1 MEYKDYYKTLGV
13 DRNADEK
20 EIKKAYRRLARQYH
34 PDVNP
39 GDKAA
44 EARFKEINEANEVL
58 SDPEKRRKYDAL
70 GQQYQVWQQTG
81 GQPGGF
87 DWTQWAG
94 AGQPGARPR
103 DVGGGG
109 RVDYSDLSD
118 LFGSSGFS
126 DFFETIFGGAGASSR
141 SAGRASAR
149 GRDLEHEVEITLEDA
164 FSGAQLLLDVNG
176 RKLEV
181 KVPAG
186 VKTGS
191 RVRVSGEG
199 LPGAGSGPHG
209 DLYLRIK
216 VMPHP
221 TFERREAKS
230 RSAESRVL
238 GGDDLQCEFPVDLFT
253 ALLGGEARVPTL
265 SGPVVLRIP
274 AGTQT
279 GKAFRLTGQGMPN
292 LRAPNERG
300 DLYARAR
307 VTLPERLSEKE
318 QELVREWARL
328 RGVTTI

>member
-1 MEYKDYYKTLGV
+1 MEYKDYYQVLGV

-20 EIKKAYRRLARQYH
+20 EIKKVYRRLARQYH

-70 GQQYQVWQQTG
+70 GQQYQRWQQTG

-87 DWTQWAG
+87 DWSDWVSAS
-94 AGQPGARPR
+94 QPGARSR
-103 DVGGGG
+103 DAGGST
-109 RVDYSDLSD
+109 RVEYADLSD

-126 DFFETIFGGAGASSR
+126 DFFEAVFGGAGGGSR
-141 SAGRASAR
+141 GAGRGSAR
-149 GRDLEHEVEITLEDA
+149 GRDLEQEVEITLEDA
-164 FSGAQLLLDVNG
+164 FSGAQVVLEINAGASGGG

-181 KVPAG
+181 KIPAG

-199 LPGAGSGPHG
+199 MPGVGSGARG

-221 TFERREAKS
+221 TFERRN
-230 RSAESRVL
+230 
-238 GGDDLQCEFPVDLFT
+238 DDLHCDVQVDLFT
-253 ALLGGEARVPTL
+253 ALLGGEARVPTV

-279 GKAFRLTGQGMPN
+279 GRVFRLSGQGMPS
-292 LRAPNERG
+292 LRAGAPAARG
-300 DLYARAR
+300 ALYAKAR
-307 VTLPERLSEKE
+307 VILPENLSDRE

-328 RGVTTI
+328 RGSAAT

>member
-1 MEYKDYYKTLGV
+1 MEYRDYYKILGV

-34 PDVNP
+34 PDMNP

-58 SDPEKRRKYDAL
+58 SDPEKRRRYDAL
-70 GQQYQVWQQTG
+70 GQQYQRWQQTG

-87 DWTQWAG
+87 DWSEWVSTA
-94 AGQPGARPR
+94 QPGSRSRGASGPQ
-103 DVGGGG
+103 VE
-109 RVDYSDLSD
+109 YADLND
-118 LFGSSGFS
+118 LFGGSGFS
-126 DFFETIFGGAGASSR
+126 DFFEAIFGGGARGASR
-141 SAGRASAR
+141 TPAR
-149 GRDLEHEVEITLEDA
+149 GRDLEQEIEITLEDA
-164 FSGAQLLLDVNG
+164 FSGTQVMLEMNPGTSAGG

-181 KVPAG
+181 KIPPG

-199 LPGAGSGPHG
+199 MPGAASGARG

-216 VMPHP
+216 VLPHP
-221 TFERREAKS
+221 TFERQN
-230 RSAESRVL
+230 
-238 GGDDLQCEFPVDLFT
+238 DDLHCEVQVDLFT

-274 AGTQT
+274 PGTQT
-279 GKAFRLTGQGMPN
+279 GRVFRLSGQGMPS
-292 LRAPNERG
+292 LRGTAQKSRG
-300 DLYARAR
+300 SLYAKAR
-307 VTLPERLSEKE
+307 VTLPENLSDKE

-328 RGVTTI
+328 RNSGKAP

>member
-1 MEYKDYYKTLGV
+1 MEYKDYYKILGV

-20 EIKKAYRRLARQYH
+20 EIKKAYRRLARQHH

-70 GQQYQVWQQTG
+70 GQQYQRWQQTG
-81 GQPGGF
+81 GQTGGF
-87 DWTQWAG
+87 DWSQWAG
-94 AGQPGARPR
+94 AGQPG
-103 DVGGGG
+103 GS
-109 RVDYSDLSD
+109 RVEYADFGD

-126 DFFETIFGGAGASSR
+126 DFFEAIFGGAGAASR
-141 SAGRASAR
+141 GAGRSSAR

-164 FSGAQLLLDVNG
+164 FSGAQLMLEVNG

-181 KVPAG
+181 KIPAG
-186 VKTGS
+186 VRTGS
-191 RVRVSGEG
+191 RVRVAGEG
-199 LPGAGSGPHG
+199 LASAGSGARG

-221 TFERREAKS
+221 TFERR
-230 RSAESRVL
+230 
-238 GGDDLQCEFPVDLFT
+238 DNDLHCEVQIDLFT

-279 GKAFRLTGQGMPN
+279 GKVFRLSGQGMPA
-292 LRAPNERG
+292 LKTPKERG
-300 DLYARAR
+300 ALYAKAR
-307 VTLPERLSEKE
+307 VILPESLSDRE

-328 RGVTTI
+328 RGSRTAP